1 MDAGRTRQWQV
12 TKGLCQALDLTL
24 GHCGGP
30 FNPRYEHIPGLYQG
44 KIGVGGEHLT
54 GGSIQQLKAVE
65 TQRELQD
72 RLQYEGEIG
81 LTRTTNAQRE
91 FPWWQG
97 VELAR
102 QFNNDSQRPQ
112 GADIQFI

>member
-1 MDAGRTRQWQV
+1 MDAGRTPQRQV
-12 TKGLCQALDLTL
+12 TQGLRQALALTL

-44 KIGVGGEHLT
+44 KSGVGGERLT

-65 TQRELQD
+65 TQRKLQD
-72 RLQYEGEIG
+72 RLQYGGEFS

-102 QFNNDSQRPQ
+102 QLNNDGQRPQ
-112 GADIQFI
+112 GA